1 MLSTFVSQR
10 VVALSLLFVA
20 AQQARP
26 VRGQPDP
33 LTPRS
38 IDVRNAILDRVES
51 ALPTIRAHAAYAEVH
66 GRLHEEAVNAL
77 VQAGVPRLFLP
88 TSLGGF
94 AADPTTCALACEAI
108 ANADS
113 AAGWHVM
120 VYNAARL
127 MAAQWPAELVAHLWQ
142 DDPDTMVAASGHTPL
157 KGERRRGPD
166 GDRYIVHGQNG
177 FVSGAHHARYM
188 MAMMMAEGA
197 MHVVILPTA
206 QCQIVDNWDTLG
218 MRGSGSNDV
227 LVDSVAVDA
236 RFVVPATEPDTPKNS
251 YYAQDELYRC
261 PSRVVFATY
270 IPVALSLVGRA
281 LVELKRLALN
291 KVPYASDRKLAGR
304 SVAQQHYGQALA
316 IHRSAKT
323 YFYDALEEVW
333 ARARAGDSFSRYD
346 RADLYLAGT
355 HTMQSCAQ
363 AMKHIA
369 DAAGTN
375 VLRRG
380 EPLERICRD
389 METLRHHGF
398 ANESRYGSVAQVH
411 WDAELDYPQLLR

>member
-1 MLSTFVSQR
+1 M
-10 VVALSLLFVA
+10 
-20 AQQARP
+20 
-26 VRGQPDP
+26 
-33 LTPRS
+33 
-38 IDVRNAILDRVES
+38 RNAILDRVET
-51 ALPTIRAHAAYAEVH
+51 ALPTIRKHAAYAEVH
-66 GRLHEEAVNAL
+66 GRLHEEAVSAL
-77 VQAGVPRLFLP
+77 VQAGVPRLYLP
-88 TSLGGF
+88 TALGGL
-94 AADPTTCALACEAI
+94 AVDPTTCALVCEAI

-127 MAAQWPAELVAHLWQ
+127 MAAQWPEEVVAHLWKA
-142 DDPDTMVAASGHTPL
+142 DPDTMVAASGNTPL
-157 KGERRRGPD
+157 VGERRGNQ
-166 GDRYIVHGQNG
+166 YVVHGQNG
-177 FVSGAHHARYM
+177 FVSGAHHAKYM
-188 MAMMMAEGA
+188 MAMMMVDEA
-197 MHVVILPTA
+197 MHVVILPMA
-206 QCQIVDNWDTLG
+206 YCQIVDNWDTLG

-227 LVDSVAVDA
+227 LVDGVIVDS
-236 RFVVPATEPDTPKNS
+236 RFVIPAGEPDAPLNTL
-251 YYAQDELYRC
+251 YAQDELYRC

-291 KVPYASDRKLAGR
+291 KVPYASDKKLASR
-304 SVAQQHYGQALA
+304 SLAQSHYGQALA
-316 IHRSAKT
+316 MHRSAKT
-323 YFYDALEEVW
+323 YFYDALEETW
-333 ARARAGDSFSRYD
+333 ARARSGHTFSRHD

-355 HTMQSCAQ
+355 HTMQSCAT

-369 DAAGTN
+369 DAAGSS

-398 ANESRYGSVAQVH
+398 ANESRYASVAQVY